1 MFDELML
8 QLQPIIISA
17 CITILTAVATYIGTQ
32 IKNVVIEKVN
42 TEQKKKIVETTC
54 KAINQLYKDLDGP
67 TKFEKAKENIL
78 EQLND
83 KGIKITELE
92 LQMLIECTV
101 NGFKD
106 GMNTTPTKP
115 EEPDKNL
122 KILQNSYIGR

>member
-67 TKFEKAKENIL
+67 TKFEKAKEGHARTVSRDYVCFSSNNI
-78 EQLND
+78 
-83 KGIKITELE
+83 
-92 LQMLIECTV
+92 QM
-101 NGFKD
+101 GS
-106 GMNTTPTKP
+106 G
-115 EEPDKNL
+115 
-122 KILQNSYIGR
+122 

>member
-1 MFDELML
+1 MFNELML
-8 QLQPIIISA
+8 QLQPLIISA

-32 IKNVVIEKVN
+32 IKNIVIEKVN

-54 KAINQLYKDLDGP
+54 KAINQIYKDLNGHD
-67 TKFEKAKENIL
+67 KFEKAKENIL

-92 LQMLIECTV
+92 LQMLIESTV

-106 GMNTTPTKP
+106 GMNTPTKP
-115 EEPDKNL
+115 EEPSTPDK
-122 KILQNSYIGR
+122 KSEDTTE